1 MGNLCFG
8 KKKPK
13 KPQKPS
19 QPPSDPQKSN
29 PNKPQQ
35 PANNINDPNMNKDP
49 TDSPAPEKITSN
61 IERVNHTS
69 KELPTIKQD
78 SDNRQMRIS
87 EKETNLTKNDYSFAK
102 VTRTGDNK
110 FSFEVYGEDISAL
123 NPKFLLDNL
132 GNISHT
138 SKINISRND
147 LLLLT
152 EENQEILKFL
162 SANNITHKDLIQ
174 GIRKEHAPGTI
185 ALDEKLRI
193 TGTMIQ
199 SNFPI
204 SHLFIRLSY
213 TIMVY

>member
-13 KPQKPS
+13 KPNQTQNPS
-19 QPPSDPQKSN
+19 NPKSKSNKKNDSKSAQIKTDPQ
-29 PNKPQQ
+29 
-35 PANNINDPNMNKDP
+35 INKDP

-61 IERVNHTS
+61 IDRNNKT
-69 KELPTIKQD
+69 KEIPTVKD
-78 SDNRQMRIS
+78 DTNRQMKIS
-87 EKETNLTKNDYSFAK
+87 EKETNITKNDYSFAK
-102 VTRTGDNK
+102 VTRTGENK

-123 NPKFLLDNL
+123 NPKFLLENL

-199 SNFPI
+199 SIF
-204 SHLFIRLSY
+204 
-213 TIMVY
+213 

>member
-13 KPQKPS
+13 KPNQTQNP
-19 QPPSDPQKSN
+19 SN
-29 PNKPQQ
+29 PKSKSDKKSDSKSAQIKTEPEINK
-35 PANNINDPNMNKDP
+35 NP

-61 IERVNHTS
+61 IDRNNNKT
-69 KELPTIKQD
+69 KEIPTVKD
-78 SDNRQMRIS
+78 DTNRQMKIS
-87 EKETNLTKNDYSFAK
+87 EKETNITKNDYSFAK
-102 VTRTGDNK
+102 VTRTGENK

-123 NPKFLLDNL
+123 NPKFLLENL

-199 SNFPI
+199 SIF
-204 SHLFIRLSY
+204 
-213 TIMVY
+213 